1 MIKNPK
7 LLFYKGMFSECLE
20 HYENT
25 DKVFP
30 VTIGA
35 MVFLGK
41 IEEARAS
48 YKKNYSSANDHS
60 EEDYFL
66 ATFFMILGLVRVS
79 EYKEAELT
87 IDKLRS
93 SSRNSA
99 SYVIIQA
106 EAFLDYYYGR
116 TNLSLEKATAVYRSA
131 LAENDLYFQILSL
144 DLMGH
149 AHIQKGEVFQ
159 AIDYFKQALKHSQ
172 KIKNKALV
180 NTLELTIRKFE
191 LRFFSL
197 DKATEFLIEETDH
210 YSHLDLS
217 LEIINQTI
225 LRSEYETAQKMLND
239 LGTQVYIKKNRR
251 QMAKFQLRYCFFHL
265 VKGQPMQA
273 LNLIEATEKYLVA
286 GVDNELL
293 LQLYG
298 LKFDI
303 YKSLAVDDQT
313 ISKIK
318 KIILELSQ
326 NTQSLK
332 NEIFLY
338 RRGLTQKIPQLLS
351 SNDSVGEMLIAL
363 KSQEQNSRDLI
374 LKNKLS
380 FFLYEYYGIKY
391 EEQCL
396 LIDLKAGQGVRFC
409 HQSGVHLFELTSELF
424 VTMLRKF
431 ADEKIW
437 SKQQMLE
444 SAWGIKEYNPL
455 HHDPLLYQA
464 IARLRKMTQV
474 DWVLFNESG
483 IEFKHPIYFVE
494 GLKGKKK
501 SLKKEDQ
508 QLSELSENDSV
519 ALISFSDSLNYRQLG
534 LLNHL
539 KVGEFIQPGAYRKK
553 YSIGTMTAYRDL
565 QDLTDMGY
573 LVKRG
578 NARSTSYWRAK

>member
-1 MIKNPK
+1 
-7 LLFYKGMFSECLE
+7 
-20 HYENT
+20 
-25 DKVFP
+25 
-30 VTIGA
+30 
-35 MVFLGK
+35 
-41 IEEARAS
+41 
-48 YKKNYSSANDHS
+48 
-60 EEDYFL
+60 
-66 ATFFMILGLVRVS
+66 
-79 EYKEAELT
+79 
-87 IDKLRS
+87 
-93 SSRNSA
+93 
-99 SYVIIQA
+99 
-106 EAFLDYYYGR
+106 
-116 TNLSLEKATAVYRSA
+116 LS
-131 LAENDLYFQILSL
+131 
-144 DLMGH
+144 
-149 AHIQKGEVFQ
+149 
-159 AIDYFKQALKHSQ
+159 
-172 KIKNKALV
+172 
-180 NTLELTIRKFE
+180 
-191 LRFFSL
+191 
-197 DKATEFLIEETDH
+197 
-210 YSHLDLS
+210 
-217 LEIINQTI
+217 
-225 LRSEYETAQKMLND
+225 
-239 LGTQVYIKKNRR
+239 
-251 QMAKFQLRYCFFHL
+251 
-265 VKGQPMQA
+265 
-273 LNLIEATEKYLVA
+273 
-286 GVDNELL
+286 
-293 LQLYG
+293 
-298 LKFDI
+298 
-303 YKSLAVDDQT
+303 VDDQT
-313 ISKIK
+313 INKIK
-318 KIILELSQ
+318 KTILELSQ
-326 NTQSLK
+326 KTQSLK

-363 KSQEQNSRDLI
+363 KSGEQNSRDLI

-437 SKQQMLE
+437 SKQRMLE

-483 IEFKHPIYFVE
+483 IEFKHTIYFVE
-494 GLKGKKK
+494 GLKCKKK
-501 SLKKEDQ
+501 TLKKEDQ
-508 QLSELSENDSV
+508 QLSEVSENDSE

-573 LVKRG
+573 LIKRG